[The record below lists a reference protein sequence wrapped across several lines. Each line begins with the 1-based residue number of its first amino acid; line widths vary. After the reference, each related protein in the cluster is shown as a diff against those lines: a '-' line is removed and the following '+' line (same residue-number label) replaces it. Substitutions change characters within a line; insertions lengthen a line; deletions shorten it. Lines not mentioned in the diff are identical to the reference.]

1 MDAVAPAIKGNQ
13 AKSMREHLVLNHGGV
28 VLDVDVLDG
37 ERRDLGDED
46 SSEGVGQRGVDA
58 DEGEGR
64 IVELVA
70 VELDGE
76 GGSEAL
82 NGKGVVFAGEVARE
96 ICRGNVGD
104 CLFVDANRL

>member
-1 MDAVAPAIKGNQ
+1 MDAVAPSVERDKPQ
-13 AKSMREHLVLNHGGV
+13 PVCEHLVLDHGGV

-46 SSEGVGQRGVDA
+46 AAKGVSQRGVDA

-82 NGKGVVFAGEVARE
+82 NGKGVVFAGEVAGE

>member
-1 MDAVAPAIKGNQ
+1 MDAVAPSIKGNQ
-13 AKSMREHLVLNHGGV
+13 AQPMCEHLVLNHGGV

-82 NGKGVVFAGEVARE
+82 NGKGVVFAGEVAGE